1 MSEAIEMKDNHDIII
16 LFDGVCNMCNS
27 FVQFVIKRDPK
38 GIFKFASLQSNT
50 GSSILNQYG
59 YRKDLH
65 SIVLIDGD
73 TLYTESTAILHI
85 ISNLTGSVRILSLFK
100 IVPKPLSDKLYQFGA
115 KYRYQLFGKQT
126 SCMIP
131 TEEIKSRFIDLN
143 E

>member
-1 MSEAIEMKDNHDIII
+1 MKDNHDILV
-16 LFDGVCNMCNS
+16 LFDGVCNMCNR
-27 FVQFVIKRDPK
+27 FVQSVIKRDPK

-85 ISNLTGSVRILSLFK
+85 ISNLTGPVRILSLFK
-100 IVPKPLSDKLYQFGA
+100 IVPKPLRDRLYQFGA
-115 KYRYQLFGKQT
+115 KYRYRLFGKQT

>member
-1 MSEAIEMKDNHDIII
+1 MKDNHDIIV

-38 GIFKFASLQSNT
+38 GVFKFASLQSNS
-50 GSSILNQYG
+50 GSSILNHHE

-85 ISNLTGSVRILSLFK
+85 VSHLSGPVRILSLFK
-100 IVPKPLSDKLYQFGA
+100 MVPKPLRDRLYQFGA
-115 KYRYQLFGKQT
+115 KYRYLLFGKQT

-131 TEEIKSRFIDLN
+131 TKEIKSRFIDLN

>member
-1 MSEAIEMKDNHDIII
+1 MKDNHDILV
-16 LFDGVCNMCNS
+16 LFDGVCNMCNH

-38 GIFKFASLQSNT
+38 GLFKFASLQSNT

-59 YRKDLH
+59 YRKDLD
-65 SIVLIDGD
+65 SIVLIEGD

-85 ISNLTGSVRILSLFK
+85 ISNLTGPVRILSLFK
-100 IVPKPLSDKLYQFGA
+100 IVPKPLSDRVYQFGA
-115 KYRYQLFGKQT
+115 KYRYRLFGKQT

-131 TEEIKSRFIDLN
+131 TEEIKSRFLDLN

>member
-1 MSEAIEMKDNHDIII
+1 MKDNHDIII

-65 SIVLIDGD
+65 SIVLIDGN

-85 ISNLTGSVRILSLFK
+85 ISNLAGSVRILSLFK
-100 IVPKPLSDKLYQFGA
+100 IVPKPLSDRLYQFGA

>member
-1 MSEAIEMKDNHDIII
+1 MIEMKDNHDILV
-16 LFDGVCNMCNS
+16 LFDGVCNMCNH

-38 GIFKFASLQSNT
+38 GLFKFASLQSNT

-59 YRKDLH
+59 YRKDLD
-65 SIVLIDGD
+65 SIVLIEGD

-85 ISNLTGSVRILSLFK
+85 ISNLTGPVRILSLFK
-100 IVPKPLSDKLYQFGA
+100 IVPKPLSDRVYQFGA
-115 KYRYQLFGKQT
+115 KYRYRLFGKQT

-131 TEEIKSRFIDLN
+131 TEEIKSRFLDLN

>member
-1 MSEAIEMKDNHDIII
+1 MKDNHDILV
-16 LFDGVCNMCNS
+16 LFDGVCNMCNH

-38 GIFKFASLQSNT
+38 GLFKFASLQSNT

-65 SIVLIDGD
+65 SIVLIEGD

-85 ISNLTGSVRILSLFK
+85 ISNLTGPVRILSLFK
-100 IVPKPLSDKLYQFGA
+100 IVPKPLSDRVYQFGA
-115 KYRYQLFGKQT
+115 KYRYRLFGKQT

-131 TEEIKSRFIDLN
+131 TEEIKSRFLDLN

>member
-1 MSEAIEMKDNHDIII
+1 
-16 LFDGVCNMCNS
+16 
-27 FVQFVIKRDPK
+27 VIKRDPK

-85 ISNLTGSVRILSLFK
+85 ISNLTGAVKILSLFK
-100 IVPKPLSDKLYQFGA
+100 IVPKPLRDRLYQFGA
-115 KYRYQLFGKQT
+115 RYRYRLFGKQT

-131 TEEIKSRFIDLN
+131 TEEIKRRFIDLN

>member
-1 MSEAIEMKDNHDIII
+1 MIEMKDNHDILV
-16 LFDGVCNMCNS
+16 LFDGVCNMCNH

-38 GIFKFASLQSNT
+38 GLFKFASLQSNT

-65 SIVLIDGD
+65 SIVLIEGD

-85 ISNLTGSVRILSLFK
+85 ISNLTGPVRILSLFK
-100 IVPKPLSDKLYQFGA
+100 IVPKPLSDRVYQFGA
-115 KYRYQLFGKQT
+115 KYRYRLFGKQT

-131 TEEIKSRFIDLN
+131 TEEIKSRFLDLN

>member
-1 MSEAIEMKDNHDIII
+1 MKDNHDILV
-16 LFDGVCNMCNS
+16 LFDGVCNMCNH

-38 GIFKFASLQSNT
+38 GLFKFASLQSNS

-65 SIVLIDGD
+65 SIVLIEGD

-85 ISNLTGSVRILSLFK
+85 ISNLTGPVRILSLFK
-100 IVPKPLSDKLYQFGA
+100 IVPKPLSDRVYQFGA
-115 KYRYQLFGKQT
+115 KYRYRLFGKQT

-131 TEEIKSRFIDLN
+131 TEEIKSRFLDLN

>member
-1 MSEAIEMKDNHDIII
+1 MKDNHDIII

-85 ISNLTGSVRILSLFK
+85 ISNLAGSVRILSLFK
-100 IVPKPLSDKLYQFGA
+100 IVPKPLSDRLYQFGA

>member
-1 MSEAIEMKDNHDIII
+1 MKDNHDILV
-16 LFDGVCNMCNS
+16 LFDGVCNMCNR

-38 GIFKFASLQSNT
+38 GLFKFASLQSNT
-50 GSSILNQYG
+50 GSSILNKYG

-65 SIVLIDGD
+65 SIVLIDRD

-85 ISNLTGSVRILSLFK
+85 ISNLTGPVRILSLFK
-100 IVPKPLSDKLYQFGA
+100 IVPKPLSDRVYQFGA
-115 KYRYQLFGKQT
+115 KYRYRLFGKQT

>member
-1 MSEAIEMKDNHDIII
+1 MIEMKDNHDILV
-16 LFDGVCNMCNS
+16 LFDGVCNMCNR
-27 FVQFVIKRDPK
+27 FVQSVIKRDPK

-85 ISNLTGSVRILSLFK
+85 ISNLTGPVRILSLFK
-100 IVPKPLSDKLYQFGA
+100 IVPKPLRDRLYQFGA
-115 KYRYQLFGKQT
+115 KYRYRLFGKQT